1 MKQKTTTD
9 KQRGGMAQQYVLK
22 AIKLSLTVEKLL
34 EMGLGEEPLYRKII
48 GSCKGVL
55 SRRGIRW
62 SQLLKITLHQEQS

>member
-9 KQRGGMAQQYVLK
+9 KQCGGMAQQYVLK

-34 EMGLGEEPLYRKII
+34 EMGLGEEPLYHKII
-48 GSCKGVL
+48 GSCRGVL

-62 SQLLKITLHQEQS
+62 SHFWKITLHQEQS